1 MSAQVVRVDSRTVWR
16 PINQEADLRN
26 HHHTCSAESEHNW
39 AFLTDRAIHSLSR
52 CCGEGGILREL
63 AGCQT
68 ACVFS
73 PARISFYSVLLT
85 VPTIQTRLTVILENA
100 LNSAAPLWH
109 TKSNQHTK
117 QTFFIIRLNET
128 TDCSHL
134 LTLICFVHGW
144 SEAVLQSLGLD

>member
-26 HHHTCSAESEHNW
+26 HHHTCSAESERNW

-85 VPTIQTRLTVILENA
+85 VPTIQTRLTVILENCLEFCCSSVA
-100 LNSAAPLWH
+100 YQIQSTYKTDILHYSAERDD
-109 TKSNQHTK
+109 
-117 QTFFIIRLNET
+117 RLLSPFNA
-128 TDCSHL
+128 HL
-134 LTLICFVHGW
+134 FCAWL
-144 SEAVLQSLGLD
+144 E